1 MKVKV
6 FRWRGI
12 FALLFLLGLVVT
24 WWLIFGERTVH
35 RSLQE
40 AATTA
45 LGTQVDIGGLDL
57 QLIEGVAVLT
67 GIAVADPF
75 DSTRNLLEA
84 EDTRLELELEP
95 LLTKKIVVRQL
106 AVHGI
111 EIGTTR
117 DVPARR
123 VDTSGFAPRALRQIQ
138 QFRQQLDVPL
148 LSLTPIDTIRSL
160 VLDPNQLRTVQS
172 ATALVERADSLRTGT
187 VSRAQAFARTD
198 VIDSAEALLGRL
210 RGQSIRTL
218 GVGGTLQAVR
228 DVRRLTASVDS
239 LRRGVETLRRDV
251 ATGFDSIIGATR
263 AVNEARLADYAFA
276 RGLLDLPT
284 FEAPSIGPAM
294 FGEVSISTFEKT
306 AYWVGL
312 AREYA
317 PPGLLPRQRPATR
330 RLRRG
335 GTTINFVTPQST
347 PDFLLRS
354 GEVSISLGDAV
365 GVARGDYALTLR
377 DITTAPS
384 LLGRPMTF
392 ELTRRATD
400 SEVPALALSGSL
412 DHTTDVP
419 HDIVSLTASGITLPR
434 FSIPGLPVTLDMG
447 EGRTGLRFELRGDSI
462 AARFSVRAAAPRWLR
477 DTTVTGDL
485 NQLEALLLRVLER
498 VGLLEVEAE
507 LHGTVANPR
516 LSVSSTVD
524 QEVAN
529 AVRDVLGEEIRE
541 AEQKVRAQVDSIAET
556 ALVPARQRI
565 TELRGEAEARV
576 NEVSARVQ
584 EVRERLLAQLRAL
597 GG

>member
-1 MKVKV
+1 MKIKV

-12 FALLFLLGLVVT
+12 FALLFLLALVAT
-24 WWLIFGERTVH
+24 WWLIFGERTVQ

-40 AATTA
+40 AATTSM
-45 LGTQVDIGGLDL
+45 GTEVDIGGLDIR
-57 QLIEGVAVLT
+57 LIDGVAVLT
-67 GIAVADPF
+67 GIAIADPF

-106 AVHGI
+106 AVNGI
-111 EIGTTR
+111 QIGTTR

-138 QFRQQLDVPL
+138 RLREQLDVPI

-160 VLDPNQLRTVQS
+160 VLDPSQLRTVQS
-172 ATALVERADSLRTGT
+172 ATALLARADTLRTST

-198 VIDSAEALLGRL
+198 VIDSADALLGRL

-218 GVGGTLQAVR
+218 GIQGTLQALR
-228 DVRRLTASVDS
+228 DVRRLIASVDS
-239 LRRGVETLRRDV
+239 LRRGVETLRTDV

-276 RGLLDLPT
+276 RSLLDLPT

-294 FGEVSISTFEKT
+294 FGEVSISTFEKA
-306 AYWVGL
+306 AYWVEL

-317 PPGLLPRQRPATR
+317 PPGLLPRQRPGTR

-354 GEVSISLGDAV
+354 GEISISLGSGA
-365 GVARGDYALTLR
+365 GAARGDYALTLR
-377 DITTAPS
+377 DITTAPA

-392 ELTRRATD
+392 QLTRRTSD
-400 SEVPALALSGSL
+400 TEVPALELSGSL

-419 HDIVSLTASGITLPR
+419 HDVVSLTASGITLPR
-434 FSIPGLPVTLDMG
+434 FPIPGLPVTLDMG

-477 DTTVTGDL
+477 DTTATGNL
-485 NQLEALLLRVLER
+485 NQLESLLLRVLER

-507 LHGTVANPR
+507 LHGTFANPR

-529 AVRDVLGEEIRE
+529 AVRNVLGEEIRE
-541 AEQKVRAQVDSIAET
+541 AEQKVRAQVDAVADS
-556 ALVPARQRI
+556 ALAPVRQRI
-565 TELRGEAEARV
+565 TELRTEAESQV
-576 NEVSARVQ
+576 NEVSARVEQ
-584 EVRERLLAQLRAL
+584 VRERLLAQLRAL